1 MLNSP
6 NHRREG
12 IDLSGNPRR
21 WDVSYCLLSG
31 HGGTAAQ
38 NKTITRW
45 FRTKTFFNNYTHY
58 TAATHFFVGNGWLLQ
73 DIISR
78 VPELKELSGNIDKA
92 TNNYV
97 NATLQCESVIR
108 QYQRAEEKL
117 GNAVDTISGK
127 VDTIN
132 EHIDQV
138 MEDAPTKL
146 KVSVNVSDADWQKMH
161 ELHDQWMEQEKQ
173 MLADQYKQQ
182 ETLWQKQSHRLTDI
196 VKNNEGVWISTRV
209 FYIVGSLSLS
219 SIITIVFEI
228 AFYVYFHWIQ

>member
-1 MLNSP
+1 MIRKS
-6 NHRREG
+6 
-12 IDLSGNPRR
+12 
-21 WDVSYCLLSG
+21 
-31 HGGTAAQ
+31 
-38 NKTITRW
+38 K
-45 FRTKTFFNNYTHY
+45 NNEDKPDFEKMWSEVNENIQETD
-58 TAATHFFVGNGWLLQ
+58 AEQ

-92 TNNYV
+92 TNNCV

-108 QYQRAEEKL
+108 HYQRAEEKL

-173 MLADQYKQQ
+173 TLADHDKQQ
-182 ETLWQKQSHRLTDI
+182 AANWQKQSQRLTDI
-196 VKNNEGVWISTRV
+196 VKNNEGVWISTKV
-209 FYIVGSLSLS
+209 FYIIGSLSLL
-219 SIITIVFEI
+219 SIITIAMEV
-228 AFYVYFHWIQ
+228 AFYVYFHWIL